1 MLQELDVHPEHRV
14 LEIGSGTGFVVA
26 LLTRL
31 CTRVVGCEV
40 VPEFI
45 GQSMTTLARLELEGA
60 IKSNY
65 SIRES
70 ATGAP
75 DDAPFDRIIVSAA
88 PTSIPS
94 FLVEQLAVGGVMIL
108 PVGVDEQWLYR
119 VEKTAVGIRKERLL
133 PVVFVRMV

>member
-1 MLQELDVHPEHRV
+1 MGLGHLDEVAEHRV
-14 LEIGSGTGFVVA
+14 EAHLEGADAGRGA
-26 LLTRL
+26 
-31 CTRVVGCEV
+31 
-40 VPEFI
+40 
-45 GQSMTTLARLELEGA
+45 LARLELEGA